1 MKKKI
6 GLVLSGGGARG
17 LFAVRILELMF
28 KAGFDFTQII
38 AISGVS
44 VGSIIGAMLVQGD
57 LNILIEMFKKICNSD
72 VYAGKISLPRIAWN
86 ALRGKNYVLDVEPL
100 RDLLW
105 EYIDLAKAQKSRIP
119 FEIGVVDM
127 NTGKYRSFNQWDFNS
142 NEQYIRCIMA
152 SCSQPVIWKPQYFST
167 KYETITAGI
176 DGGVITVSP
185 IKSVLQYNPDEL
197 IIINSSPCETLVVE
211 NIDRLDKTLLRTVD
225 LAVGQ
230 SFMKDME
237 NFEKYNEIAKVI
249 AWKDNPYQWKH
260 YPATI
265 YQTTLH
271 EDSLNF
277 DSEELKNM
285 RIKNAEEAFNQI
297 QR

>member
-1 MKKKI
+1 
-6 GLVLSGGGARG
+6 
-17 LFAVRILELMF
+17 
-28 KAGFDFTQII
+28 
-38 AISGVS
+38 
-44 VGSIIGAMLVQGD
+44 
-57 LNILIEMFKKICNSD
+57 
-72 VYAGKISLPRIAWN
+72 
-86 ALRGKNYVLDVEPL
+86 
-100 RDLLW
+100 
-105 EYIDLAKAQKSRIP
+105 
-119 FEIGVVDM
+119 
-127 NTGKYRSFNQWDFNS
+127 
-142 NEQYIRCIMA
+142 MA